1 MKELISKGSIFIAIG
16 LFLFLGFKSC
26 IVTTISLDDY
36 ILLENT
42 DKGGQ
47 RNRIIITPKEQMVI
61 VKRFEDVSEMA
72 VYDIEGEEATNY
84 FGGLYCVGTFPL
96 GLRYYSN
103 AEKVLQSELSVI
115 KKEGD
120 SFPDSGSNFKAKM
133 VIFKEK
139 AKVGNHEYK
148 RLKLSDN
155 EKMELEEMIN
165 IFLNNGTNR

>member
-96 GLRYYSN
+96 GLRYYNN
-103 AEKVLQSELSVI
+103 AEIVLLSDLRVI
-115 KKEGD
+115 RKEGD
-120 SFPDSGSNFKAKM
+120 SFPDVGSKFKANM
-133 VIFKEK
+133 VILKDK
-139 AKVGNHEYK
+139 AKVGDNEYK
-148 RLKLSDN
+148 RLNLSDN
-155 EKMELEEMIN
+155 EKKELEEMVN
-165 IFLNNGTNR
+165 MFLSNGTNR